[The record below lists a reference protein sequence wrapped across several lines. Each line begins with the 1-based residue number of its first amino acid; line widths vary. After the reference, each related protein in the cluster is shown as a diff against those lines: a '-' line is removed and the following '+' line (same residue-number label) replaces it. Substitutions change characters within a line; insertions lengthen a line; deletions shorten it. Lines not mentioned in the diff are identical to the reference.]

1 MTPDDEFN
9 RRRKSGARV
18 TALLGRAQS
27 LAALGR
33 RPGAAD
39 AFDALAEVR
48 ASDGRLGDAVA
59 VMDNGVVVHAG
70 SMAELAE
77 NEDMQRSLL
86 GLAL

>member
-1 MTPDDEFN
+1 MEQNLNF
-9 RRRKSGARV
+9 AR
-18 TALLGRAQS
+18 
-27 LAALGR
+27 
-33 RPGAAD
+33 
-39 AFDALAEVR
+39 
-48 ASDGRLGDAVA
+48 RLGDAVA